1 MAESKRR
8 QRPKGAELR
17 ASLKSKDR
25 LTNRDV
31 EVASGAL
38 GATAATD
45 PFFSRNE
52 FKPGFYTQKDQP
64 PITAETMYG
73 KGTTR
78 SLEYPTIDPDTKM
91 IQDTLGMS
99 KGGSAGQYAVQ
110 VKKVPFKG
118 VF

>member
-1 MAESKRR
+1 MAEPKRR
-8 QRPKGAELR
+8 QRPKGAEIR
-17 ASLKSKDR
+17 DSLKPKKAIPA
-25 LTNRDV
+25 
-31 EVASGAL
+31 VAEQM
-38 GATAATD
+38 D

-64 PITAETMYG
+64 PITAETIYG

-78 SLEYPTIDPDTKM
+78 SLEYPTVDPDTKM

-99 KGGSAGQYAVQ
+99 DGGLAGQYPVQ

>member
-1 MAESKRR
+1 MEKNKKKNSGKRSGPP
-8 QRPKGAELR
+8 PK
-17 ASLKSKDR
+17 
-25 LTNRDV
+25 
-31 EVASGAL
+31 SGPNPQ
-38 GATAATD
+38 GID
-45 PFFSRNE
+45 PYVSRNE
-52 FKPGFYTQKDQP
+52 FKEGFYNQPSQP

-78 SLEYPTIDPDTKM
+78 SLEYPTVDPDTKM

-99 KGGSAGQYAVQ
+99 EGGLAGQYPVQ